1 MGAIDL
7 DNQARRQAREVREVR
22 PDWHLPPELET
33 AQFRLHSRDERY
45 RSAFVMLFRSSRARW
60 VSGECIPAESSIRT
74 RLPSQAVR
82 TLRVSLIE
90 FVRPHPA
97 GTASRSGPT
106 SPQGGEVNLILVVRP
121 HPASP
126 QGGEVNLILVVRPH
140 PASPHG
146 GELKSVWF
154 GQVPR

>member
-1 MGAIDL
+1 MWAIEL

-22 PDWHLPPELET
+22 PIGTCRLNLKPRS
-33 AQFRLHSRDERY
+33 FRLHSRDQRY

-74 RLPSQAVR
+74 RLPSQAVK

-126 QGGEVNLILVVRPH
+126 
-140 PASPHG
+140 HG
-146 GELKSVWF
+146 GELKSVWL
-154 GQVPR
+154 G

>member
-33 AQFRLHSRDERY
+33 AQFRLHSRDQRY

-74 RLPSQAVR
+74 RLPTQPVKTATRVNDRFCSPPPGRDRFAVR
-82 TLRVSLIE
+82 
-90 FVRPHPA
+90 A
-97 GTASRSGPT
+97 GLPT
-106 SPQGGEVNLILVVRP
+106 GWGGEFDTGC
-121 HPASP
+121 SP
-126 QGGEVNLILVVRPH
+126 P
-140 PASPHG
+140 P
-146 GELKSVWF
+146 
-154 GQVPR
+154 